1 MTDTVITSRE
11 VIENKI
17 LTALVDADKVAIV
30 ASEDDLQIVI
40 RALTLLAVTDSRA
53 NSLLNGARQLQ
64 QEAFG
69 HTHS

>member
-40 RALTLLAVTDSRA
+40 RALTLLAVTESRA
-53 NSLLNGARQLQ
+53 NSLLNGVLQLQ